1 MPPKLARPPK
11 KGTKAA
17 ATKSGKGAEVA
28 ATDDKFAEVVEES
41 QADKL
46 RKDGIVTTYAHSS
59 KKMHRN
65 VRDISVS
72 NLTVTFHGSPLVED
86 TELTLNYGNRYGYI
100 GRNGCGKTTF
110 MKVIG
115 ARCFPIPDG
124 IDIFWRGSIEKS

>member
-17 ATKSGKGAEVA
+17 ATKAGKGAEVA
-28 ATDDKFAEVVEES
+28 ATDDKVAEVVEES

-86 TELTLNYGNRYGYI
+86 TELTLNYGNR
-100 GRNGCGKTTF
+100 
-110 MKVIG
+110 
-115 ARCFPIPDG
+115 
-124 IDIFWRGSIEKS
+124 